1 MKFLTPSKKVIEA
14 IQTTTDNTFKKDIR
28 MTIRMTIR
36 LYDHDYNGI
45 QKQAMEMGISYQMRI
60 SSIIHRSIE
69 GGLSIT
75 RGWQRSAYTFPKQE
89 AS

>member
-14 IQTTTDNTFKKDIR
+14 IQATTDNTFKKDIR

-75 RGWQRSAYTFPKQE
+75 IGWQRSAYTFPKQE

>member
-14 IQTTTDNTFKKDIR
+14 IQATTDNTFKKDIR

-69 GGLSIT
+69 GGD
-75 RGWQRSAYTFPKQE
+75 
-89 AS
+89 

>member
-14 IQTTTDNTFKKDIR
+14 IQATTDNTFKKD
-28 MTIRMTIR
+28 TRMTIR

-69 GGLSIT
+69 GGGLSIT
-75 RGWQRSAYTFPKQE
+75 RG
-89 AS
+89 